1 MFTYWKHI
9 HHKLKK
15 LLFYYLNK
23 SKFKFLS
30 KTATFI
36 SPVRFDGMGGIKI
49 GDNSFIQSGAW
60 LYCRGV
66 NGFEAN
72 LSVGSNCEFGYN
84 NHIASI
90 ESVMIGDSVLTANN
104 VYISDNI
111 HEYLDV
117 NKPIIQ
123 QSIRFKGAVNVG
135 DGAWIGENVCIIGAS
150 IGKNSVIGANSVVT
164 RDVPDFCVA
173 VGSPARVIRRFDV
186 ELQKWIDCK

>member
-1 MFTYWKHI
+1 MLYFWRRI
-9 HHKLKK
+9 HHKSKK

-36 SPVRFDGMGGIKI
+36 SPTRFDGKGGIKI
-49 GDNSFIQSGAW
+49 GDYSFIQSGAW
-60 LYCRGV
+60 LYCCGID
-66 NGFEAN
+66 GFEAN
-72 LSVGSNCEFGYN
+72 LSIGSNCEFGYN

-90 ESVMIGDSVLTANN
+90 QNVSIGDFVLTANN

-117 NKPIIQ
+117 NKPIIR
-123 QSIRFKGAVNVG
+123 QSIRFKGAVNIG

-173 VGSPARVIRRFDV
+173 VGSPARVIRKFDV

>member
-9 HHKLKK
+9 HHKFKK

>member
-1 MFTYWKHI
+1 MLSFGKRIYRKS
-9 HHKLKK
+9 KK
-15 LLFYYLNK
+15 ILFYYLNR

-30 KTATFI
+30 KTATFV
-36 SPVRFDGMGGIKI
+36 SPIRFDGKDGIQI

-60 LYCRGV
+60 LYCCGV
-66 NGFEAN
+66 DGLNAN
-72 LSVGSNCEFGYN
+72 LSIGSNCEFGYN

-90 ESVMIGDSVLTANN
+90 QSVIIGDFVLTANN

-117 NKPIIQ
+117 NKPIIR
-123 QSIRFKGAVNVG
+123 QSIRFKGAVNIG

-164 RDVPDFCVA
+164 RDVPDFSVA
-173 VGSPARVIRRFDV
+173 VGSPARVIRRFDA
-186 ELQKWIDCK
+186 ELQKWVDCK